1 MAKKGKNVKNPF
13 VLKTK
18 LGFKILK
25 KKKTGNCDDFTL
37 VCARI
42 LVVRNGSVDNSSERR
57 GRVGTRRS
65 RNVIAFSASHTNV
78 IIIMYVIHLL

>member
-25 KKKTGNCDDFTL
+25 KKKPVT
-37 VCARI
+37 AMI
-42 LVVRNGSVDNSSERR
+42 L
-57 GRVGTRRS
+57 
-65 RNVIAFSASHTNV
+65 H
-78 IIIMYVIHLL
+78 